1 MDLIS
6 EVKLRNITGEKKY
19 NIIYLEKDY
28 FLTVL
33 LYYLKDFEGIYFKGG
48 TALNKILLNHKRLSE
63 DLDFTVKIPIKK
75 IKQKIEEIVKE
86 ISQGIILIF
95 ILF

>member
-48 TALNKILLNHKRLSE
+48 TSLNKILLNHKRLSE